1 MFSFVFW
8 GALAIQRL
16 CGGTGPFGLHWPQ
29 VGKGALSH
37 HEVWELIAKAEREN
51 RFKGRETLPIL
62 VVVGWAG
69 NDVHGD
75 FGYQGC
81 MWIHQKNMN
90 RTEADRKVAADYI
103 EKQYQKVKRSLDG
116 LVEISNSRDPRI
128 LSVQVIGNGDHT
140 YYSLPP
146 SYNRELGKRI
156 TWLGARNSNCVCLIA
171 GNGVKYDNYHLH
183 DHQYNRKL
191 VYRFL
196 RGAIT
201 FHLKYVEIMTKREQL
216 RRFAVNF
223 MPLVGLPIEFYDY
236 AYRVDYTR
244 CPKTEMVS

>member
-1 MFSFVFW
+1 
-8 GALAIQRL
+8 
-16 CGGTGPFGLHWPQ
+16 
-29 VGKGALSH
+29 
-37 HEVWELIAKAEREN
+37 
-51 RFKGRETLPIL
+51 
-62 VVVGWAG
+62 
-69 NDVHGD
+69 
-75 FGYQGC
+75 
-81 MWIHQKNMN
+81 MN

-156 TWLGARNSNCVCLIA
+156 TWLGARNSSCVCLIA
-171 GNGVKYDNYHLH
+171 GNGGKYDNYHLH

-191 VYRFL
+191 LYRFL

-201 FHLKYVEIMTKREQL
+201 FDLKFVEIMTKREQL
-216 RRFAVNF
+216 QRFAVNF
-223 MPLVGLPIEFYDY
+223 IENDHDRREAVRLFLTIIQFRLALPEPRKSCWLCSWPPPRRPGLRLRNSTRPRGDLDVGSCWD
-236 AYRVDYTR
+236 
-244 CPKTEMVS
+244 S